1 MNTTITQ
8 SEALNVF
15 KTAPAAGDIDLVS
28 EIRSMLISNGLGA
41 LIAANYD
48 SHRHII
54 DATNKPSEVQR
65 FFLNRFWNLQL
76 MKAPEVSIEE
86 RYNLLPNGDT
96 INWLDAFKSKVM
108 PFIIKHRLPVAI

>member
-8 SEALNVF
+8 SEALNVI
-15 KTAPAAGDIDLVS
+15 KTAPAVGDVDLVS
-28 EIRSMLISNGLGA
+28 EVRQLLIANGLGN
-41 LIAANYD
+41 LIEYNYD
-48 SHRHII
+48 GHRYIM
-54 DATNKPSEVQR
+54 DAMNKQSEVQR
-65 FFLNRFWNLQL
+65 FYLNRFWNLQL

-96 INWLDAFKSKVM
+96 RNWLEVFKAKIM